1 MLWWVRFPHA
11 PATQPAGAAM
21 SSTLLII
28 NPAAGHGRGARL
40 AGQATADVR
49 LSWPEAEVVRTTE
62 PGNGTT
68 IARRAAEAAVET
80 ILVLG
85 GDGTM
90 HEVANGILQAEVPSR
105 PAIAA
110 LPVGTGNDFAR
121 LTGTQGLGLA
131 PALAALEP
139 RRQRYIDVGRAWD
152 EYFINSLGVAL
163 AGEVAC
169 RVNRMER
176 LGGLSAYL
184 LGVLQTMWSY
194 TPMHLTVVSDEGEVL
209 SEECL
214 ALEVG
219 NGSTSGGGFR
229 LNPDARPDDGML
241 DFCFIRPLGKLDL
254 LTKLPRAIR
263 GRHVGLS
270 QVTMGRSSRL
280 TIRAKDQP
288 LRAHFDGEY
297 RSPGSREIT
306 IVTVAK
312 ALPVLVTEH
321 SMLAGVALESPA

>member
-11 PATQPAGAAM
+11 PAIHPGLAAM
-21 SSTLLII
+21 NTLLII

-40 AGQATADVR
+40 AQEATTDVR
-49 LSWPEAEVVRTTE
+49 RLWPRAEVARTTD
-62 PGNGTT
+62 PGSATT
-68 IARRAAEAAVET
+68 IARQGAEAGLDT

-90 HEVANGILQAEVPSR
+90 HEVANGVLQAEVPSP
-105 PAIAA
+105 PAVAA

-121 LTGTQGLGLA
+121 LTGTQGLGVA

-139 RRQRYIDVGRAWD
+139 RRRRHIDVGRAWD

-163 AGEVAC
+163 AGEVAY

-184 LGVLQTMWSY
+184 FGVLQTMWSY
-194 TPMHLTVVSDEGEVL
+194 TPMHLTVTSDHLEVL

-229 LNPDARPDDGML
+229 LTPDARADDGVL
-241 DFCFIRPLGKLDL
+241 DFCFIRPLGKLEL

-263 GRHVGLS
+263 GRHVGLP
-270 QVTMGRSSRL
+270 QVAMGRAARL
-280 TIRAKDQP
+280 TIHSRDQP
-288 LRAHFDGEY
+288 LKAHFDGEY
-297 RSPGSREIT
+297 RSPGSRDMTIT
-306 IVTVAK
+306 TIPG
-312 ALPVLVTEH
+312 ALPVLVTAR
-321 SMLAGVALESPA
+321 SILAEVA

>member
-11 PATQPAGAAM
+11 PAIQPGRVAM
-21 SSTLLII
+21 STLLII

-40 AGQATADVR
+40 APRAITHVR
-49 LSWPEAEVVRTTE
+49 RLWPQTEVARTTE
-62 PGNGTT
+62 PGSATT
-68 IARRAAEAAVET
+68 IARQGAEAGLET

-85 GDGTM
+85 GDGTV
-90 HEVANGILQAEVPSR
+90 HEVANGILQAEVPSP

-121 LTGTQGLGLA
+121 LTGTQGLSVA

-139 RRQRYIDVGRAWD
+139 RRKRHIDVGRAWD
-152 EYFINSLGVAL
+152 EYFVNSLGVAL
-163 AGEVAC
+163 AGEVAY

-194 TPMHLTVVSDEGEVL
+194 TPMHLTVISDDREVL

-229 LNPDARPDDGML
+229 LTPDARPDDGML
-241 DFCFIRPLGKLDL
+241 DFCFIRPLGKLAL

-263 GRHVGLS
+263 GRHVGLP
-270 QVTMGRSSRL
+270 QVAMGRSSRL

-297 RSPGSREIT
+297 RSPGSRDIT
-306 IVTVAK
+306 IVTLPG
-312 ALPVLVTEH
+312 ALPVLVTER
-321 SMLAGVALESPA
+321 SILAGVA

>member
-1 MLWWVRFPHA
+1 M
-11 PATQPAGAAM
+11 
-21 SSTLLII
+21 STLLII

-40 AGQATADVR
+40 AHQAITHVR
-49 LSWPEAEVVRTTE
+49 RLWPQAEVARTTE
-62 PGNGTT
+62 PGSATM
-68 IARRAAEAAVET
+68 IARQGAEAGLET

-90 HEVANGILQAEVPSR
+90 HEVANGILQAEVPSP

-121 LTGTQGLGLA
+121 LTGTQGLGVA
-131 PALAALEP
+131 PALAALEA
-139 RRQRYIDVGRAWD
+139 RRKRHIDVGRAWD

-163 AGEVAC
+163 AGEVAY

-194 TPMHLTVVSDEGEVL
+194 TPMHLTVISDDREVL
-209 SEECL
+209 AEECL

-229 LNPDARPDDGML
+229 LTPDARADDGML
-241 DFCFIRPLGKLDL
+241 DFCFIRPVGKLAL

-263 GRHVGLS
+263 GRHVGLP
-270 QVTMGRSSRL
+270 QVAIGRSSRL

-297 RSPGSREIT
+297 RSPGSRDIT
-306 IVTVAK
+306 IVTLPGV
-312 ALPVLVTEH
+312 LPVLVTER
-321 SMLAGVALESPA
+321 SILAGVA

>member
-11 PATQPAGAAM
+11 PAIQHGRVAM
-21 SSTLLII
+21 STLLII

-40 AGQATADVR
+40 AHRAITHVR
-49 LSWPEAEVVRTTE
+49 RLWPQAEVARTTE
-62 PGNGTT
+62 PGSATT
-68 IARRAAEAAVET
+68 IARQGAEAGLET

-90 HEVANGILQAEVPSR
+90 HEVANGILQAEVPSP

-121 LTGTQGLGLA
+121 LTGTQGLGVA

-139 RRQRYIDVGRAWD
+139 RRKRHIDVGRAWD

-163 AGEVAC
+163 AGEVAY

-184 LGVLQTMWSY
+184 LGVLRTMWSY
-194 TPMHLTVVSDEGEVL
+194 TPMHLTVISDDREIL
-209 SEECL
+209 SEVCL

-229 LNPDARPDDGML
+229 LTPDARPDDGML
-241 DFCFIRPLGKLDL
+241 DFCFIRPLGKLAL

-263 GRHVGLS
+263 GRHVGLP
-270 QVTMGRSSRL
+270 QVAMGRSSRL

-297 RSPGSREIT
+297 RSPGSRDIT
-306 IVTVAK
+306 IVTLPG
-312 ALPVLVTEH
+312 ALPVLVTER
-321 SMLAGVALESPA
+321 SILAGVA